1 MAQTKRVRC
10 VESGRVFKSLV
21 AAGKSF
27 GFMASRK
34 YVGSHIGQAAA
45 GKEDTAGGY
54 HWEFLDPVQPKLSLV
69 KPSGDYSRPVIT
81 AKDPVSS
88 SGRSRLGC
96 DHLRRWVVLSKQDE
110 SGLVQCCVDKKWR
123 PAMLIQSAHIKPF
136 RECSESDRY
145 HRDSSL
151 PMSMELHKLYALHT
165 ITFTTDG
172 RIKETDPPFWSEL
185 TQLDWQKIL
194 GWRQEN
200 ARFCREAA

>member
-21 AAGKSF
+21 AAGKSV

-34 YVGSHIGQAAA
+34 NVGSHIGQAAA

-69 KPSGDYSRPVIT
+69 KPSGDYSPPVIT
-81 AKDPVSS
+81 AKDPVYS

-123 PAMLIQSAHIKPF
+123 PAMLIQPAHIKPF

-151 PMSMELHKLYALHT
+151 PMSMEMHKLYDFHKFT
-165 ITFTTDG
+165 ITTDG
-172 RIKETDPPFWSEL
+172 RIKVTDPTFWSEL
-185 TQLDWQKIL
+185 TQLDGQKIL